1 MEVGSDKQNRRRL
14 VLPIVRVVEE
24 GAGKDG
30 VAEDEAARDQRDRRE
45 DDDDVVAKT
54 ESPFERRH
62 ERIARGGVRTV
73 ILILDWTMHHADTSD
88 ASFNRL
94 AAVAVFAP

>member
-1 MEVGSDKQNRRRL
+1 M
-14 VLPIVRVVEE
+14 
-24 GAGKDG
+24 
-30 VAEDEAARDQRDRRE
+30 AEDDAGRDQCDGRE
-45 DDDDVVAKT
+45 DDDDVIAKT
-54 ESPFERRH
+54 ETTFERRH

-73 ILILDWTMHHADTSD
+73 ILIPDWAMHHADTSD